1 MYTVIV
7 TPVHGDQV
15 IRQYQFFSE
24 AYACMDGYSIAYFA
38 DDNLKSIEMR
48 YNNEKI

>member
-7 TPVHGDQV
+7 TPFRGDQV

-24 AYACMDGYSIAYFA
+24 AYAAIDQLTIAFFA
-38 DDNLKSIEMR
+38 DGNLKSVEMR
-48 YNNEKI
+48 CSDETL